1 MRIWLD
7 ISARLYTAIT
17 CWYAPKQTLGIPRLI
32 SFFDTAGSWL
42 FLESMDCL
50 QPAILQTACTLL
62 AELKDAHVNH
72 KSSIQALGDTINLP
86 LDEFG
91 VCFANTS
98 YHWNNCTTEL
108 SHLPVSLL
116 ETFKTCSVNSL
127 DRKLVLEAFFIS
139 QRFESVSYL
148 AETLDKF
155 CQALQELFQ
164 INLSSIFSQEPT
176 ENSSPSYLSLHQLK
190 SIVALARIFMQEFE
204 SIAIVSEEGLSPQH
218 GPLHMASMVYSEM
231 SHSTLNSLK
240 YKAPFIP
247 TGGVG
252 DTAEQKAY
260 QKQSLEE
267 FSLVLS
273 LKDSVLST
281 FSTSSGSDYST
292 VVKLITEIFPS
303 CDLEGLLAHEAS
315 VREGL
320 AIQSREDPSKGTE
333 SARESRAASAMQM
346 VQDDHPPSESMS
358 KFCMV
363 PLSHCM

>member
-1 MRIWLD
+1 M
-7 ISARLYTAIT
+7 
-17 CWYAPKQTLGIPRLI
+17 
-32 SFFDTAGSWL
+32 
-42 FLESMDCL
+42 FLENVDCL

-62 AELKDAHVNH
+62 AELKDAQTNR
-72 KSSIQALGDTINLP
+72 KSSIQTLGDTINLP

-91 VCFANTS
+91 TCFANTS
-98 YHWNNCTTEL
+98 YQWNNCVTES

-116 ETFKTCSVNSL
+116 ETFKTCSVNVL
-127 DRKLVLEAFFIS
+127 NRKLVLEAFFVS
-139 QRFESVSYL
+139 QQFESANYL
-148 AETLDKF
+148 AETLEKF

-164 INLSSIFSQEPT
+164 INLASIFSQEPT

-190 SIVALARIFMQEFE
+190 SIVALARTFMQEFE

-240 YKAPFIP
+240 YKTPFIP
-247 TGGVG
+247 TGGTG
-252 DTAEQKAY
+252 DTTEQKAY

-281 FSTSSGSDYST
+281 FSTTSSSDYST
-292 VVKLITEIFPS
+292 VIKLITEVFPS

-320 AIQSREDPSKGTE
+320 AVQSREDPSKGTE
-333 SARESRAASAMQM
+333 SARESRAASAMQT
-346 VQDDHPPSESMS
+346 VQDEHSPSESMY
-358 KFCMV
+358 V
-363 PLSHCM
+363 ILSDNTMHKLVQCVED